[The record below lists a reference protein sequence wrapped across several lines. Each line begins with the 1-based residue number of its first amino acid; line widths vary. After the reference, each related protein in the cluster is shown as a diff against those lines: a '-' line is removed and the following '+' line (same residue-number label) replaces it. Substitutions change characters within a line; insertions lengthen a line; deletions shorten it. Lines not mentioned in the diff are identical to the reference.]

1 MQLPTP
7 SEQMMSELRAIGETQ
22 TAEWVQ
28 RAGPDGTQMLERY
41 RAALR

>member
-1 MQLPTP
+1 MQLPPP
-7 SEQMMSELRAIGETQ
+7 SDGLMTELRAIGETL

-28 RAGPDGTQMLERY
+28 RAGPEGAQMLEAY